1 MGQYTNQDCLTE
13 LEKVALVKADIRN
26 AIRAKGVEVPADTV
40 FADYSV
46 KIADIS
52 GGKPE
57 TTFTQEYTSNGEYT
71 ITAPSSQTY
80 SGGTVSVNV
89 SPVTGGLDITANGS
103 YSAKDHGWDGFSSVN
118 VNVSGGGGESPD
130 PSLIYSMG
138 YNEAYNG
145 NADIFPYAV
154 SGLGTLTLGLTLYQV
169 FDQNVHTAIANC
181 PNLTDLNVD
190 IYNNTGSPITGLIDV
205 ASPRNISLTLWSQ
218 SMPLTNSQYSG
229 IFKDNASGCN
239 CESVNI
245 YIYEDLTTL
254 IDTTT
259 GIDLPTFKSNSTIK
273 SLGVP
278 LRWTKSWTPRC
289 SSIEGIYVNDN
300 HINGSVNVG
309 NCPNLTRDGAH
320 NLLMAAA
327 NSPETSEFGW
337 TRTLTFNHT
346 FSDSDGQLAN
356 YKARAEAKGFT
367 ITGLTLTA

>member
-26 AIRAKGVEVPADTV
+26 AIREKGVEVPADTV
-40 FADYSV
+40 FADYSK

-89 SPVTGGLDITANGS
+89 SPVTGGLDITANGN

-130 PSLIYSMG
+130 PSLIYTIG
-138 YNEAYNG
+138 YNETYNG
-145 NADIFPYAV
+145 DADIFPYAM
-154 SGLGTLTLGLTLYQV
+154 SGLSSLTLNLTLIQA

-181 PNLTDLNVD
+181 PNLTDLYVN
-190 IYNNTGSPITGLIDV
+190 INNNAGNPITGLINV
-205 ASPRNISLTLWSQ
+205 ASPASITLTLYNQ
-218 SMPLTNSQYSG
+218 NMPLTKTQYSG
-229 IFKDNASGCN
+229 IFRNNASGCN
-239 CESVNI
+239 CENVNI

-254 IDTTT
+254 INPTT

-273 SLGVP
+273 GLGIP

-289 SSIEGIYVNDN
+289 SSIEGIYVTDSY
-300 HINGSVNVG
+300 INGSVNVG
-309 NCPNLTRDGAH
+309 NCPNLTYSGAN
-320 NLLMAAA
+320 NLLVAAV
-327 NSPETSEFGW
+327 NSPGASEFGW

-346 FSDSDGQLAN
+346 FSDPNGELAN
-356 YKARAEAKGFT
+356 YKTQAEAKGFT

>member
-13 LEKVALVKADIRN
+13 LEKVALVKANIRN
-26 AIRAKGVEVPADTV
+26 AIREKGVEVPADTV
-40 FADYSV
+40 FADYSE

-71 ITAPSSQTY
+71 ITAPSNQTY

-89 SPVTGGLDITANGS
+89 SPTTGSFSITANGS
-103 YSAKDHGWDGFSSVN
+103 YNASDHGWDGFSSVD
-118 VNVSGGGGESPD
+118 VNVSGGGESPD

-138 YNEAYNG
+138 YTETYNG
-145 NADIFPYAV
+145 NADIFPYAI

-169 FDQNVHTAIANC
+169 FNQNEHTAIANC
-181 PNLTDLNVD
+181 TNLTDLNVD

-218 SMPLTNSQYSG
+218 SLPLNKTQYSG
-229 IFKDNASGCN
+229 IFKNNASGCN

-245 YIYEDLTTL
+245 YIYEDLTAL
-254 IDTTT
+254 INTTT
-259 GIDLPTFKSNSTIK
+259 GINLPTFKSNSTIK
-273 SLGVP
+273 NLGVP
-278 LRWTKSWTPRC
+278 LRWTKSWVPYC
-289 SSIEGIYVNDN
+289 SSIESIYVNDS
-300 HINGSVNVG
+300 HINGSVNVR
-309 NCPNLTRDGAH
+309 NCPRLTYNGAH
-320 NLLMAAA
+320 NLLTAAV

-346 FSDSDGQLAN
+346 FSDPNGELAN
-356 YKARAEAKGFT
+356 YKAQAEAKGFT
-367 ITGLTLTA
+367 VTGLTLTA